1 MAGLC
6 LAGAAVS
13 AWSVPPGGGLAG
25 SEVSMLANLT
35 GELEVSPAGKPFL
48 RDGFLLPGDPARG
61 TLEIRDQTPKPLLVS
76 LRAAA
81 ETPDLVRLLQVEIRA
96 GERLVYRGTLAGLRR
111 PVRDEQR
118 LEVGAARRLSFR
130 AWLPEGSGE
139 RSGNRAA
146 ETTLELL
153 SAPVGGRS

>member
-1 MAGLC
+1 M
-6 LAGAAVS
+6 
-13 AWSVPPGGGLAG
+13 
-25 SEVSMLANLT
+25 
-35 GELEVSPAGKPFL
+35 
-48 RDGFLLPGDPARG
+48 
-61 TLEIRDQTPKPLLVS
+61 
-76 LRAAA
+76 
-81 ETPDLVRLLQVEIRA
+81 RLLQVEIRA